1 MVKKPPANAGDTGLI
16 PSPARFHMLWSDETR
31 MSQQLSLGSGACEL
45 QLLSPRTASTEAGA
59 PRTHALQQ
67 EKPLK

>member
-1 MVKKPPANAGDTGLI
+1 
-16 PSPARFHMLWSDETR
+16 MLWSDETR